1 MPLDYSLWAE
11 IERRMYEADVKGT
24 ESKERYF
31 DRLRCTALGLPKSLV
46 SKAVLKMKGQI
57 QQTIDNKGKHV
68 LRD

>member
-46 SKAVLKMKGQI
+46 SKAVLKVKGQI
-57 QQTIDNKGKHV
+57 QQTIDNKGKHI